1 MDNAVVITK
10 KLTKKFKDLTAVS
23 ALDLTVY
30 KGEIFGLLGPDGAGK
45 STIMRMLSTV
55 MLPTSGEAAIL
66 GMDIKADE
74 EKIRRR
80 IGYMPQKFSL
90 YGDLTVDENIEFFAD
105 LYEVKKEDLE
115 SVRKKTLEFTKLA
128 PYRNRYARQLSGGMQ
143 KKLALATV
151 LLHTPDIL
159 FLDEPTLGV
168 DPLSRREFWRLLYG
182 LSDTTVFMTTPYMD
196 EAERC
201 SRIGLIR
208 EGALLI
214 CDTPEEI
221 KKRTKETTLE
231 KAFIN
236 LIECAR
242 TPGCER

>member
-1 MDNAVVITK
+1 VEKSVVIANKLSKQFKGTNAV
-10 KLTKKFKDLTAVS
+10 S
-23 ALDLTVY
+23 SLDLVIQ

-45 STIMRMLSTV
+45 STLMRMLSTV
-55 MLPTSGEAAIL
+55 MLPTSGSAHVL
-66 GMDIKADE
+66 GLDIKKDE

-105 LYEVKKEDLE
+105 IYDVPKRDMD
-115 SVRKKTLEFTKLA
+115 SVRQKALDFTKLE
-128 PYRNRYARQLSGGMQ
+128 PFRSRYARQLSGGMQ
-143 KKLALATV
+143 KKLALACV
-151 LLHTPDIL
+151 LIHTPEIL

-182 LSDTTVFMTTPYMD
+182 LTNTTIIVSTPYMD

-208 EGALLI
+208 EGSLLI
-214 CDTPEEI
+214 CDTPAEI
-221 KKRTKETTLE
+221 KKRTNEPTLE

-236 LIECAR
+236 LIECAK

>member
-1 MDNAVVITK
+1 MGNAVVITK

-66 GMDIKADE
+66 GMDIKVDE

-128 PYRNRYARQLSGGMQ
+128 PYRKRYARQLSGGMQ

-182 LSDTTVFMTTPYMD
+182 LTDTTIFVTTPYMD

-208 EGALLI
+208 EGSLLI

-221 KKRTKETTLE
+221 KKRTQEPTLE
-231 KAFIN
+231 RAFIN

>member
-1 MDNAVVITK
+1 VDNAVITVN
-10 KLTKKFKDLTAVS
+10 KLTKKFKDHTAVS
-23 ALDLTVY
+23 SIDLTIN

-45 STIMRMLSTV
+45 STLMRMLSTV
-55 MLPTSGEAAIL
+55 MLPTSGDATVL
-66 GMDIKADE
+66 GMDVKKDE

-80 IGYMPQKFSL
+80 IGYMPQKFNL

-105 LYEVKKEDLE
+105 LYEVKRKDLDA
-115 SVRKKTLEFTKLA
+115 VREKTLEFTKLA
-128 PYRNRYARQLSGGMQ
+128 PYRSRYARQLSGGMQ

-151 LLHTPDIL
+151 ILHTPDIL

-182 LSDTTVFMTTPYMD
+182 LNDVTIFVTTPYMD

-201 SRIGLIR
+201 NRIGLIR
-208 EGALLI
+208 EGVLLT
-214 CDTPEEI
+214 CDTPAQI
-221 KKRTKETTLE
+221 KIRTNEPTLE

-236 LIECAR
+236 LIMCAR
-242 TPGCER
+242 TPGCEI

>member
-1 MDNAVVITK
+1 VDNAVITVN
-10 KLTKKFKDLTAVS
+10 KLIKKFKEHTAVS
-23 ALDLTVY
+23 SIDLSVG

-45 STIMRMLSTV
+45 TTLMRMLSTV
-55 MLPTSGEAAIL
+55 MLPTSGEATVL
-66 GMDIKADE
+66 GMDIKKDE
-74 EKIRRR
+74 DKIRRR
-80 IGYMPQKFSL
+80 IGYMPQKFNL

-105 LYEVKKEDLE
+105 LYEVKRQDLNA
-115 SVRKKTLEFTKLA
+115 VREKTLEFTKLA

-151 LLHTPDIL
+151 LLHTPEIL

-182 LSDTTVFMTTPYMD
+182 LHDTTIFVTTPYMD

-201 SRIGLIR
+201 NRIGLIR
-208 EGALLI
+208 EGVLLT
-214 CDTPEEI
+214 CDTPAHI
-221 KKRTKETTLE
+221 KIRTNEPTLE

-236 LIECAR
+236 LIMCAR
-242 TPGCER
+242 TPGCET

>member
-1 MDNAVVITK
+1 VIETHG
-10 KLTKKFKDLTAVS
+10 LTKKFKEILAVS
-23 ALDLTVY
+23 SLDLTVH

-55 MLPTSGEAAIL
+55 MMPTSGEASVL
-66 GMDIKADE
+66 GMDVKKDE

-80 IGYMPQKFSL
+80 IGYMPQKFNL
-90 YGDLTVDENIEFFAD
+90 YGDLTVDENIEFFAQ
-105 LYEVKKEDLE
+105 LYEVKKNDLE
-115 SVRKKTLEFTKLA
+115 AVRKRTLDFTKLS
-128 PYRNRYARQLSGGMQ
+128 PYRKRYARQLSGGMQ

-151 LLHTPDIL
+151 LLHTPEIL

-182 LSDTTVFMTTPYMD
+182 LPDTTIFVTTPYMD

-208 EGALLI
+208 EGKLLI
-214 CDTPEEI
+214 TDTPEQI
-221 KKRTKETTLE
+221 KIRTKEPTLE
-231 KAFIN
+231 QAFIN

>member
-1 MDNAVVITK
+1 VEEVILTD
-10 KLTKKFKDLTAVS
+10 KLTKQFKGVTAVS
-23 ALDLTVY
+23 SIDLSVK

-45 STIMRMLSTV
+45 STIMRMLSTA
-55 MLPTSGEAAIL
+55 MLPTSGEARIL
-66 GMDIKADE
+66 GLDIKKDE

-90 YGDLTVDENIEFFAD
+90 YGDLTVDENIEFFAEIYD
-105 LYEVKKEDLE
+105 VAAKDMEAVKNKA
-115 SVRKKTLEFTKLA
+115 LEFTKLT
-128 PYRNRYARQLSGGMQ
+128 PFRKRYGRQLSGGMQ
-143 KKLALATV
+143 KKLALACV
-151 LLHTPDIL
+151 LIHTPEIL

-182 LSDTTVFMTTPYMD
+182 LTDTTIFVSTPYMD

-201 SRIGLIR
+201 NRIGLVR
-208 EGALLI
+208 EGKLLI
-214 CDTPEEI
+214 VDTPEQI
-221 KKRTKETTLE
+221 KKRTGESTLE

>member
-1 MDNAVVITK
+1 MDNSVVITR
-10 KLTKKFKDLTAVS
+10 KLTRKFKDLTAVS

-55 MLPTSGEAAIL
+55 MLPTSGEAAVL
-66 GMDIKADE
+66 GMDIRADE

-105 LYEVKKEDLE
+105 LYEVKKQDLE

-128 PYRNRYARQLSGGMQ
+128 PYRKRYARQLSGGMQ

-182 LSDTTVFMTTPYMD
+182 LTDTTIFVTTPYMD

-208 EGALLI
+208 EGTLLI

-221 KKRTKETTLE
+221 KKRTKEPTLE

-242 TPGCER
+242 TPGCEK

>member
-1 MDNAVVITK
+1 VEKPVVIAN
-10 KLTKKFKDLTAVS
+10 KLSKKFKDTVAIS
-23 ALDLTVY
+23 SLDLVIQ

-45 STIMRMLSTV
+45 STLMRMLSTV
-55 MLPTSGEAAIL
+55 MLPTSGSAHIL
-66 GMDIKADE
+66 GLDIKKDE

-105 LYEVKKEDLE
+105 IYDVARSDLDA
-115 SVRKKTLEFTKLA
+115 VRKTTLEFTKLG
-128 PYRNRYARQLSGGMQ
+128 PFRSRYARQLSGGMQ
-143 KKLALATV
+143 KKLALACV
-151 LLHTPDIL
+151 LIHRPEIL

-182 LSDTTVFMTTPYMD
+182 LTNTTIIVSTPYMD

-201 SRIGLIR
+201 TRIGLIR
-208 EGALLI
+208 DGSLLI
-214 CDTPEEI
+214 CDTPAEI
-221 KKRTKETTLE
+221 KIRTNEPTLE

-236 LIECAR
+236 LIESAKS
-242 TPGCER
+242 TEQKK